1 MKASN
6 MRGIAEKSG
15 DQTIHQCAPIQ
26 NQCAPIQNQRG
37 LVVKQRGNWYDVLTE
52 GGETVS
58 CMVKGRFRLEGIRS
72 TSPVV
77 VGDGVMVDQNADG
90 AAFITQLLPR
100 RNYILR
106 RASNLSKQ
114 SHILA
119 ANIDLCLLLVTMK
132 DPETPLTFIDRFLA
146 TAEAYSVDVALVWN
160 KMDLLAPDERERL
173 RNIAQAYEKIG
184 YRCVCGSVLDEKADK
199 EVAASDKEEVV
210 SDKEEVSQYN
220 NEESLDKEVAR
231 LIKGKVTLLAGN
243 SGVGKS
249 TLLNLLVPEAKA
261 KVAPVSPTHHTGM
274 HTTTDTTMYPLPFGG
289 HIIDIPGVKG
299 FGTFNFKP
307 EEVSHYFREI
317 FRVGRDCRF
326 NNCMHLDEPGC
337 AVKAALDAGD
347 IARWRYQ
354 SYLSMLQDYDEQ
366 KYRPAY

>member
-1 MKASN
+1 MTSE
-6 MRGIAEKSG
+6 MRGQTG
-15 DQTIHQCAPIQ
+15 DNRGRTGDNRGRTA
-26 NQCAPIQNQRG
+26 NLRG

-77 VGDGVMVDQNADG
+77 VGDGVIVSGNADG

-132 DPETPLTFIDRFLA
+132 DPGTPLTFIDRFLA

-160 KMDLLAPDERERL
+160 KMDLLMPDERERL
-173 RNIAQAYEKIG
+173 LDIAEAYEKIG
-184 YRCVCGSVLDEKADK
+184 YRCVCGSVMDGKADK
-199 EVAASDKEEVV
+199 EVAALLKD
-210 SDKEEVSQYN
+210 
-220 NEESLDKEVAR
+220 
-231 LIKGKVTLLAGN
+231 KVTLLAGN

-249 TLLNLLVPEAKA
+249 TLLNMLVPEARA

-337 AVKAALDAGD
+337 AVKAALDTGG

>member
-1 MKASN
+1 MKTSP
-6 MRGIAEKSG
+6 MRGVI
-15 DQTIHQCAPIQ
+15 I
-26 NQCAPIQNQRG
+26 R
-37 LVVKQRGNWYDVLTE
+37 QRGNWYDVMAE
-52 GGETVS
+52 GGRVVS

-77 VGDGVMVDQNADG
+77 VGDNVEVEENADG
-90 AAFITQLLPR
+90 AAFITRLLPR

-132 DPETPLTFIDRFLA
+132 DPETPLTFVDRFLA
-146 TAEAYSVDVALVWN
+146 TAEAYSVDVVLVWN
-160 KMDLLAPDERERL
+160 KTDLLSEQERARL
-173 RNIAQAYEKIG
+173 KEIACVYEKVG
-184 YRCVCGSVLDEKADK
+184 YRCVCGSMLGD
-199 EVAASDKEEVV
+199 EVV
-210 SDKEEVSQYN
+210 S
-220 NEESLDKEVAR
+220 SLAP
-231 LIKGKVTLLAGN
+231 LIKDKVVLLSGN

-261 KVAPVSPTHHTGM
+261 KVAPVSVSHHTGM
-274 HTTTDTTMYPLPFGG
+274 HTTTDTTMYPLPMGG

-326 NNCMHLDEPGC
+326 NNCMHLSEPGC
-337 AVKAALDAGD
+337 AVRDAVDDGE
-347 IARWRYQ
+347 IAQWRYQ
-354 SYLSMLQDYDEQ
+354 SYLGMLQDYDEQ

>member
-1 MKASN
+1 MTSEK
-6 MRGIAEKSG
+6 RGQTDTRSG
-15 DQTIHQCAPIQ
+15 RTDC
-26 NQCAPIQNQRG
+26 QRG

-52 GGETVS
+52 GGQTVS

-77 VGDGVMVDQNADG
+77 VGDNVVFSENAEG
-90 AAFITQLLPR
+90 AAFITELLPR

-119 ANIDLCLLLVTMK
+119 ANIDVCLLLVTMK

-160 KMDLLAPDERERL
+160 KTDLLTPQEQERL
-173 RNIAQAYEKIG
+173 HHIADAYERIG
-184 YRCVCGSVLDEKADK
+184 YHCVCGSVLADGI
-199 EVAASDKEEVV
+199 AD
-210 SDKEEVSQYN
+210 EVS
-220 NEESLDKEVAR
+220 L
-231 LIKGKVTLLAGN
+231 LIKDKVSLLAGN

-249 TLLNLLVPEAKA
+249 TLLNRLVPQAKA
-261 KVAPVSPTHHTGM
+261 RVAPVSSIHHTGM
-274 HTTTDTTMYPLPFGG
+274 HTTTDTTMYALPFGG
-289 HIIDIPGVKG
+289 NIIDIPGVKG

-326 NNCMHLDEPGC
+326 NNCMHLNEPGC
-337 AVKAALDAGD
+337 AVRAALDKGD
-347 IARWRYQ
+347 IAPWRYQ
-354 SYLSMLQDYDEQ
+354 SYLNMLQDYDEA

>member
-1 MKASN
+1 M
-6 MRGIAEKSG
+6 
-15 DQTIHQCAPIQ
+15 
-26 NQCAPIQNQRG
+26 RG
-37 LVVKQRGNWYDVLTE
+37 LVVKQRGNWYDVLID
-52 GGETVS
+52 GGLMVS

-77 VGDGVMVDQNADG
+77 VGDRVMVEENAEN
-90 AAFITQLLPR
+90 AAFITRLLPR

-119 ANIDLCLLLVTMK
+119 ANIDLCMLLVTMK

-160 KMDLLAPDERERL
+160 KMDLLTADEQQRL
-173 RNIAQAYEKIG
+173 KDIADMYEKIG
-184 YRCVCGSVLDEKADK
+184 YRCVCGSVVDGKIDK
-199 EVAASDKEEVV
+199 EVAALVKDKV
-210 SDKEEVSQYN
+210 S
-220 NEESLDKEVAR
+220 
-231 LIKGKVTLLAGN
+231 LLAGN

-249 TLLNLLVPEAKA
+249 TLLNLIVPEANA
-261 KVAPVSPTHHTGM
+261 KVAPVSQTHHTGM

-317 FRVGRDCRF
+317 FSVGRACRF
-326 NNCMHLDEPGC
+326 NNCMHLSEPGC
-337 AVKAALDAGD
+337 AVRAALDNGE
-347 IARWRYQ
+347 IAPSRYN

>member
-1 MKASN
+1 MKTSE
-6 MRGIAEKSG
+6 M
-15 DQTIHQCAPIQ
+15 
-26 NQCAPIQNQRG
+26 RG
-37 LVVKQRGNWYDVLTE
+37 LVVKQRGNWYDVLID
-52 GGETVS
+52 GGLMVS

-77 VGDGVMVDQNADG
+77 VGDRVMVEENAEN
-90 AAFITQLLPR
+90 AAFITRLLPR

-119 ANIDLCLLLVTMK
+119 ANIDLCMLLVTMK

-160 KMDLLAPDERERL
+160 KMDLLTADEQQRL
-173 RNIAQAYEKIG
+173 KDIADMYEKIG
-184 YRCVCGSVLDEKADK
+184 YRCVCGSVVDGKIDK
-199 EVAASDKEEVV
+199 EVAALVKDKV
-210 SDKEEVSQYN
+210 S
-220 NEESLDKEVAR
+220 
-231 LIKGKVTLLAGN
+231 LLAGN

-249 TLLNLLVPEAKA
+249 TLLNLIVPEANA
-261 KVAPVSPTHHTGM
+261 KVAPVSQTHHTGM

-317 FRVGRDCRF
+317 FSVGRACRF
-326 NNCMHLDEPGC
+326 NNCMHLSEPGC
-337 AVKAALDAGD
+337 AVRAALDNGE
-347 IARWRYQ
+347 IAPSRYN

>member
-1 MKASN
+1 MKTSE
-6 MRGIAEKSG
+6 M
-15 DQTIHQCAPIQ
+15 
-26 NQCAPIQNQRG
+26 RG
-37 LVVKQRGNWYDVLTE
+37 LVVKQRGNWYDVLID
-52 GGETVS
+52 GGLMVS

-77 VGDGVMVDQNADG
+77 VGDRVMVEENAEN
-90 AAFITQLLPR
+90 AAFITRLLPR

-160 KMDLLAPDERERL
+160 KMDLLTADEQQRL
-173 RNIAQAYEKIG
+173 KDIADMYEKIG
-184 YRCVCGSVLDEKADK
+184 YRCVCGSVVDGKIDK
-199 EVAASDKEEVV
+199 EVAALVKDKV
-210 SDKEEVSQYN
+210 S
-220 NEESLDKEVAR
+220 
-231 LIKGKVTLLAGN
+231 LLAGN

-249 TLLNLLVPEAKA
+249 TLLNLIVPEANA
-261 KVAPVSPTHHTGM
+261 KVAPVSQTHHTGM

-317 FRVGRDCRF
+317 FSVGRACRF
-326 NNCMHLDEPGC
+326 NNCMHLSEPGC
-337 AVKAALDAGD
+337 AVRAALDNGE
-347 IARWRYQ
+347 IAPSRYN